1 MDDWRLLY
9 GGAWARVRET
19 LRLSRSDGRP
29 IVPVA
34 LLIGIG
40 CWVVTLALA
49 YLESGGGGMAV
60 RRVLGDYG
68 VMVRLL
74 LAVPILLLDDYRVDQ
89 QISLILPGV
98 LAGGLFA
105 PENREAWEE
114 SIRATRRRIT
124 SAATLLV
131 IGAIVVFLIVSTLH
145 RPVAGIASSDW
156 MPGSGPAGLSWA
168 GLWYTVVARP
178 IFLFLGILWIW
189 RWISISLFVW
199 KTSRS
204 PLELLPSHPDRMGG
218 LAIFMWIV
226 TAVMSVIF
234 VASAVVSA
242 EVYHEMA
249 TQGMSLRSFAP
260 LLIAIPV
267 LAVVVAMGPFLFFTP
282 LLLRLRRRALYL
294 YGVLAAQHSILF
306 EKRWFTRNAPRDEL
320 MGASEI
326 SSLTDL
332 ATAYFVAESI
342 HAVPFGRGTLITL
355 ILAAAVPMIPV
366 VLLEVPLK
374 QILSGIA
381 KFLM

>member
-1 MDDWRLLY
+1 MDDWRLLH
-9 GGAWARVRET
+9 GGAWGRVRET
-19 LRLSRSDGRP
+19 LRLSRRDGRP

-34 LLIGIG
+34 LGIGIG

-49 YLESGGGGMAV
+49 YLESGGGSTAV
-60 RRVLGDYG
+60 RRVLQDYG

-74 LAVPILLLDDYRVDQ
+74 LAVPILLLDEYRVDRHC
-89 QISLILPGV
+89 SLIFPGV
-98 LAGGLFA
+98 VAGGLFA

-114 SIRATRRRIT
+114 SIRATRRHVS
-124 SAATLLV
+124 SAVTLLV
-131 IGAIVVFLIVSTLH
+131 IGAIVAFLIVSSLH
-145 RPVAGIASSDW
+145 KSMAATATDW

-218 LAIFMWIV
+218 LAIFMWLV
-226 TAVMSVIF
+226 TAVMSVVF

-249 TQGMSLRSFAP
+249 TQGASLKSFAP
-260 LLIAIPV
+260 LLIAVLV
-267 LAVVVAMGPFLFFTP
+267 LAIVIAMGPFLFFTP
-282 LLLRLRRRALYL
+282 LLVRLRRRALYL

-306 EKRWFTRNAPRDEL
+306 EKRWFTREAPRDEL
-320 MGASEI
+320 LGASEI

-342 HAVPFGRGTLITL
+342 KAVPFGRGALIAL
-355 ILAAAVPMIPV
+355 ILTAAAPMIPV
-366 VLLEVPLK
+366 VLLEIPLK
-374 QILSGIA
+374 EILTGIA

>member
-1 MDDWRLLY
+1 MDDWRLLH

-49 YLESGGGGMAV
+49 YLEPGGGSTAV
-60 RRVLGDYG
+60 RRVLEDYG

-74 LAVPILLLDDYRVDQ
+74 LAVPILLLDDYRVDR

-131 IGAIVVFLIVSTLH
+131 IVSTLH
-145 RPVAGIASSDW
+145 RPMAVVASDW

-178 IFLFLGILWIW
+178 IFLFLGILWVW
-189 RWISISLFVW
+189 RWISLSLFVW
-199 KTSRS
+199 KTSRY

-218 LAIFMWIV
+218 LAIFMWLV
-226 TAVMSVIF
+226 TAVVSVIF

-249 TQGMSLRSFAP
+249 TQGTSLRSFAP

-267 LAVVVAMGPFLFFTP
+267 LAVVIAMGPFLFFTP

-306 EKRWFTRNAPRDEL
+306 EKRWFTRSAPRDEL
-320 MGASEI
+320 MGAPEI

-342 HAVPFGRGTLITL
+342 HAVPFGRGALVTL

-366 VLLEVPLK
+366 VLLEIPLK
-374 QILSGIA
+374 EILSHIA

>member
-1 MDDWRLLY
+1 MDDWRLLH

-34 LLIGIG
+34 LGIGIG
-40 CWVVTLALA
+40 SWLVTLALA
-49 YLESGGGGMAV
+49 YLEPGGGSTVV
-60 RRVLGDYG
+60 RRVLEDYG

-74 LAVPILLLDDYRVDQ
+74 LAVPILLLDEYRVDRH
-89 QISLILPGV
+89 SSMILPGV
-98 LAGGLFA
+98 LAGGLFT

-114 SIRATRRRIT
+114 SIRATRRRVT

-145 RPVAGIASSDW
+145 RPMAVIAADW
-156 MPGSGPAGLSWA
+156 ISGSGPAGLSWA

-178 IFLFLGILWIW
+178 IFLFLEILWVW

-204 PLELLPSHPDRMGG
+204 PLELQPSHPDRMGG
-218 LAIFMWIV
+218 LAIFMWLV

-242 EVYHEMA
+242 EIYHEMA
-249 TQGMSLRSFAP
+249 THGARLRSFAP

-267 LAVVVAMGPFLFFTP
+267 LAVAIAMGPFLFFTP
-282 LLLRLRRRALYL
+282 LLFRLRRRALYL

-320 MGASEI
+320 MGAPEI

-342 HAVPFGRGTLITL
+342 HVVPFSRSAFVTL
-355 ILAAAVPMIPV
+355 ILTAAAPMIPV
-366 VLLEVPLK
+366 VLFEIPLK
-374 QILSGIA
+374 QILSHIA

>member
-1 MDDWRLLY
+1 MDDWRLLH

-19 LRLSRSDGRP
+19 LRLSRSDGCP

-40 CWVVTLALA
+40 SWLVTLALA
-49 YLESGGGGMAV
+49 YLEPGGGSAAV
-60 RRVLGDYG
+60 RRVLEDYG
-68 VMVRLL
+68 VMMRLL
-74 LAVPILLLDDYRVDQ
+74 LAVPILLLDEYRVDRH
-89 QISLILPGV
+89 ISLILPGV
-98 LAGGLFA
+98 LAGGLVA
-105 PENREAWEE
+105 PENRDAWEE
-114 SIRATRRRIT
+114 SIRATRRRVT

-145 RPVAGIASSDW
+145 RPVAVIASDW

-218 LAIFMWIV
+218 LAIFMWLV
-226 TAVMSVIF
+226 TAVLSVIF

-242 EVYHEMA
+242 EIYHEMA
-249 TQGMSLRSFAP
+249 THGATLKSFAP
-260 LLIAIPV
+260 LLIALPV
-267 LAVVVAMGPFLFFTP
+267 LAVVIATGPFIFFTP

-342 HAVPFGRGTLITL
+342 HAVPFGRSALITL
-355 ILAAAVPMIPV
+355 ILTAAAPMIPV
-366 VLLEVPLK
+366 VLLEIPLK

>member
-1 MDDWRLLY
+1 MEDWRLLH

-19 LRLSRSDGRP
+19 LRLSRADGRP

-40 CWVVTLALA
+40 CWLVTLALA
-49 YLESGGGGMAV
+49 YLEPGGGSAAV
-60 RRVLGDYG
+60 RRVLEDYG
-68 VMVRLL
+68 VMVRLV
-74 LAVPILLLDDYRVDQ
+74 LAVPVLLLDGYRVDQ

-98 LAGGLFA
+98 LAGGVFA
-105 PENREAWEE
+105 PENREAWEK
-114 SIRATRRRIT
+114 SIRATRRRLT

-131 IGAIVVFLIVSTLH
+131 IGAIVVFVIVTTLH
-145 RPVAGIASSDW
+145 RSMAVADSDW

-168 GLWYTVVARP
+168 GLWYTAVARP
-178 IFLFLGILWIW
+178 IFLFLGILWVW
-189 RWISISLFVW
+189 RWISISLFVY

-218 LAIFMWIV
+218 LAIFMWLV
-226 TAVMSVIF
+226 TAVTSVIF

-242 EVYHEMA
+242 EVYREMA
-249 TQGMSLRSFAP
+249 THGTSLRSFAP
-260 LLIAIPV
+260 LLIALPV
-267 LAVVVAMGPFLFFTP
+267 LAVIIAMGPFLFFTP

-294 YGVLAAQHSILF
+294 YGVLAAQHSMLF
-306 EKRWFTRNAPRDEL
+306 EKRWFKRDAPRDEL

-342 HAVPFGRGTLITL
+342 HAVPFGRGTLVTL
-355 ILAAAVPMIPV
+355 ILAAAIPMIPV

-374 QILSGIA
+374 EILSHIA